1 MVVDTSAILALL
13 FAEKHG
19 SWVGEQ
25 LDDHAGELC
34 MSTVNLTE
42 TLILIRDR
50 QPALADELTETVL
63 TSGLRFVCP
72 DTAQAETAARARLNY
87 PLNLGDCF
95 AYGGSC
101 KTPRGRA
108 DGSLGWMPAPATTGH
123 TRSGLP

>member
-72 DTAQAETAARARLNY
+72 DTAQAETAARARLTY

-95 AYGGSC
+95 AYALAVAEDDSILALDRDFGA
-101 KTPRGRA
+101 TDR
-108 DGSLGWMPAPATTGH
+108 LVLMPPNF
-123 TRSGLP
+123 